1 MAKARWTL
9 FDSFKQQAYVLVP
22 IFLSAVLLIGLIVY
36 SWIEGEG
43 LSKETKDTIMYTE
56 LALSFVVSI
65 HILMLFFVLL
75 MAGHLNLILLLFFL
89 LSPVALTLGRII
101 LKNYSP
107 NEQVDIGVSVITIL
121 STIYSCLMI
130 FGFAF
135 RGLIDK
141 PWF

>member
-65 HILMLFFVLL
+65 HILMLFSVLL
-75 MAGHLNLILLLFFL
+75 MAGHLNLLLLLFFL

-101 LKNYSP
+101 IKNYSP
-107 NEQVDIGVSVITIL
+107 NEQVDIGVSVLTIL

-135 RGLIDK
+135 RGLIHK